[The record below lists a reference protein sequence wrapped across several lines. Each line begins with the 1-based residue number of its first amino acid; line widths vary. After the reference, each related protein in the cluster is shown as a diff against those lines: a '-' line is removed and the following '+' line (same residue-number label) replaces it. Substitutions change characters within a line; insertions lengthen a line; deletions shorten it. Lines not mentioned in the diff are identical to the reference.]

1 MKVTNEK
8 TENRE
13 VFLTIEMEPA
23 EVDESLDRAY
33 HRLVKKARIP
43 GFRNGKAPRTVLER
57 YVGKESLLDDA
68 LNELIPQVY
77 EQAIKEQEIEAI
89 AQPRI
94 EITQTD
100 PVIFKAIVPL
110 RPIVELG
117 DYHSIKVAPEPAE
130 VTDTNISDVMEE
142 LRHQYATWE
151 PVERAVDFD
160 DLIVMDVESSVDG
173 QPFLNQNGAQVQV
186 LRDQSFPA
194 VGFNEQL
201 VGMKIGEEKE
211 FKLPLPSDYP
221 GEELAGKE
229 ASFKIKT
236 GEIKQEILPELND
249 DFAKE
254 VTGEFQN
261 LDELRKRVSDD
272 LNARAEER
280 TRLDFEERVIDA
292 VVELTEMEF
301 PPILIES
308 EVNRTINQSL
318 QRSNQT
324 LEDYLGRSN
333 QTEEELREQLRP
345 SATTRVTRSL
355 VLGNVAEDDKV
366 GVEDSEIDSEIEK
379 MMGDATE
386 KKDELTE
393 YLNTPEI
400 RESIGQTL
408 LTRKTLQLLTDIAQD
423 SKKTKKT
430 KKKGAK

>member
-1 MKVTNEK
+1 
-8 TENRE
+8 
-13 VFLTIEMEPA
+13 
-23 EVDESLDRAY
+23 
-33 HRLVKKARIP
+33 
-43 GFRNGKAPRTVLER
+43 
-57 YVGKESLLDDA
+57 
-68 LNELIPQVY
+68 
-77 EQAIKEQEIEAI
+77 
-89 AQPRI
+89 
-94 EITQTD
+94 
-100 PVIFKAIVPL
+100 
-110 RPIVELG
+110 
-117 DYHSIKVAPEPAE
+117 
-130 VTDTNISDVMEE
+130 
-142 LRHQYATWE
+142 
-151 PVERAVDFD
+151 
-160 DLIVMDVESSVDG
+160 
-173 QPFLNQNGAQVQV
+173 
-186 LRDQSFPA
+186 
-194 VGFNEQL
+194 
-201 VGMKIGEEKE
+201 
-211 FKLPLPSDYP
+211 LPSDYP

-292 VVELTEMEF
+292 VVELTEIEF